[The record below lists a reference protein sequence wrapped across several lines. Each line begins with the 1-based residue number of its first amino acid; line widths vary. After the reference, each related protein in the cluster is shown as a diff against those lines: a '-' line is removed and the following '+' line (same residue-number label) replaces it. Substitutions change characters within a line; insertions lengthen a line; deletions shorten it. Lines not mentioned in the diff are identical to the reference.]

1 MTGRHVK
8 RCSTSLI
15 FREPHFTSVR
25 MVVILSVD
33 ENVGKLNPYTLLVEA
48 LTSAAALGNSLAVPQ
63 KIKHSVTVGSSNTT
77 PRYISK
83 RIKRTYPK
91 NSPVNAGDMG
101 LTPGPERYHKLQSN

>member
-63 KIKHSVTVGSSNTT
+63 KIKLNVTVGSSNTT

-83 RIKRTYPK
+83 RI
-91 NSPVNAGDMG
+91 
-101 LTPGPERYHKLQSN
+101 